1 MDKMKELFEKMV
13 NITYQARAQGEI
25 GMVTG
30 DRIDK
35 VVKEYEE
42 YCNREEREKLVLEA
56 KDILDEVHKDLSTKN
71 LETVNNLID
80 IGDKINKF
88 EGPAIKDADRII
100 KDYGGMEKL
109 LKYSGAD
116 LYKKG

>member
-13 NITYQARAQGEI
+13 NITYQAQAQGEI

-80 IGDKINKF
+80 IGDKINKVDEYLDEIQKYNTNSQ
-88 EGPAIKDADRII
+88 EGVGDINAKQ
-100 KDYGGMEKL
+100 KESKWGE
-109 LKYSGAD
+109 
-116 LYKKG
+116 